1 MVDTLDCIKSF
12 KPKDKDIEIK
22 LSENISFILG
32 KCELREPK
40 PKNKYDYF
48 IRLNDDIY
56 NIYAK
61 DYNCIVSV
69 LKKSYPDNYIVDVI
83 EDYDKIGS
91 LYCTYSIKKIYPE
104 QDKTEVLTGNEL
116 DLYMHE
122 YSSVRNTVYLPEGNK
137 E

>member
-1 MVDTLDCIKSF
+1 MTNIVTF

-32 KCELREPK
+32 KCELREPE

-61 DYNCIVSV
+61 DYNRIVSV
-69 LKKSYPDNYIVDVI
+69 LKKSYPDNYILYVI
-83 EDYDKIGS
+83 EDYNTIGS
-91 LYCTYSIKKIYPE
+91 LYCSYSIKKIYPE
-104 QDKTEVLTGNEL
+104 QDKTEVLTGN
-116 DLYMHE
+116 DLNPYRHC
-122 YSSVRNTVYLPEGNK
+122 YTSIRNTVYLPEGNK